1 MVVLVVVLVVVL
13 MVVLMVL
20 VVVVLGTESKVG
32 ETCLANELAAS
43 AEAA

>member
-1 MVVLVVVLVVVL
+1 MVVLVVVM

-20 VVVVLGTESKVG
+20 VVVVLVTESKVG